1 MRATLSDESAPVL
14 QEPSPESISIT
25 SLKKGEEFELGKVTR
40 KKKEAWVAVT
50 LQNGATGYING
61 STRIFQVQK
70 VEAIGNPIE
79 VHEAPDDDSPIL
91 KTIPKKTPFTLC
103 GFEKVEIEDSGD
115 AEEGKEGEEAPK
127 VKKGGDWLIMY
138 DADIKKGYFR
148 AGHKLRAV
156 AEYTAASARK
166 LMITGGIFTAI
177 GIVAYFVI
185 NATAA
190 NDGSGNSSFLALAL
204 MLLGLFQLGQG
215 YMQWRKVK
223 KDAAK

>member
-50 LQNGATGYING
+50 LQNGATGFING

-127 VKKGGDWLIMY
+127 VKKG
-138 DADIKKGYFR
+138 YFR
-148 AGHKLRAV
+148 AGPKLRAV